1 MEHTMCGIAG
11 TADSGGVPIGL
22 ELLGAMAAAMAHRGP
37 DDQDFYRNP
46 GALGADGNG
55 PSAALAFRRLSI
67 IDVAGGRQPLTNED
81 GSIHLVFNGEIY
93 NFVQLTEQLKSAGHT
108 FATHSD
114 AETVI
119 HLYESHGIEGA
130 CKRLRGMFAFA
141 IWDQKRGE
149 LHLARD
155 RAGKKPLVYHCGQ
168 GRISFSSELASLLA
182 DNRIERKIDWEA
194 VYHYLTF
201 MCVPAPLT
209 AFEGVRKLEPAH
221 WLSWRNGEITTGR
234 YWELPY
240 GPKLKISRE
249 EACEAVR
256 EKLLEAT
263 RLRLMSEVP
272 LGAFL
277 SGGIDSSAVVAA
289 MSRAGGGRVKTF
301 SIGFEEKKFNEL
313 PYARMVAQAYGTEH
327 EEFMIRPNALEV
339 LPKLVRHYGE
349 PYADSSAIP
358 TYYLSQMTRRHVTV
372 ALNGDGGDE
381 SFTGY
386 RRHYAMR
393 MADMLHRLPGPVRK
407 LGGAAL
413 KLASPNATERTSL
426 VAGLSRFADAANL
439 PRAERYTRWTGFFGE
454 DDKRSL
460 LTPDALNRVGALN
473 SVDLLRP
480 LFEQAAKLD
489 GAEAAAYVDAMF
501 YLPNDLLV
509 KVDIATMANSLEGRS
524 PLLDHELME
533 LAATLPAD
541 YKLHGRKLKSIL
553 KEAVAPWLPADVL
566 SKRKWGFAVPIG
578 SWFRGEMREFV
589 ADHLLGES
597 FASRGFFRTEQV
609 STLLEQHWQ
618 GRRDWSHH
626 LWILLMFEL
635 WLREFFDR

>member
-1 MEHTMCGIAG
+1 MCGIAG
-11 TADSGGVPIGL
+11 IADSGGAPIQL
-22 ELLGAMAAAMAHRGP
+22 DLLAAMAQAMAHRGP

-46 GALGADGNG
+46 AAQGAAGSGC
-55 PSAALAFRRLSI
+55 SAALAFRRLSI
-67 IDVAGGRQPLTNED
+67 IDLSGGRQPLHNED
-81 GSIHLVFNGEIY
+81 GTVQLVFNGEIY
-93 NFVQLTEQLKSAGHT
+93 NYVQLTEQLRAAGHT
-108 FATHSD
+108 FATRSD

-130 CKRLRGMFAFA
+130 CRALRGMFAFA
-141 IWDQKRGE
+141 LWDQNRGE

-155 RAGKKPLVYHCGQ
+155 RAGQKPLVYHCAD

-182 DNRIERKIDWEA
+182 DRRIERRIDWSA

-201 MCVPAPLT
+201 MCVPSPLT

-221 WLSWRNGEITTGR
+221 WLSWRDGEITTGR
-234 YWELPY
+234 YWELPC
-240 GPKLKISRE
+240 GPKLKISRQ

-289 MSRAGGGRVKTF
+289 MSRAGGGRVRTF

-313 PYARMVAQAYGTEH
+313 PFARMVAQAYGTEH
-327 EEFMIRPNALEV
+327 EEFMVRPNALEV

-393 MADMLHRLPGPVRK
+393 MADFFLPLPGSGAQNRLFVACSGQPPR
-407 LGGAAL
+407 LRAHRSGCGAATVFRGRRP
-413 KLASPNATERTSL
+413 SPPRALRALDGLFRRGRQAGPAERQRTG
-426 VAGLSRFADAANL
+426 AGGHAQFGGPAAPVVRADA
-439 PRAERYTRWTGFFGE
+439 
-454 DDKRSL
+454 
-460 LTPDALNRVGALN
+460 GA
-473 SVDLLRP
+473 
-480 LFEQAAKLD
+480 
-489 GAEAAAYVDAMF
+489 
-501 YLPNDLLV
+501 
-509 KVDIATMANSLEGRS
+509 
-524 PLLDHELME
+524 
-533 LAATLPAD
+533 
-541 YKLHGRKLKSIL
+541 
-553 KEAVAPWLPADVL
+553 
-566 SKRKWGFAVPIG
+566 
-578 SWFRGEMREFV
+578 
-589 ADHLLGES
+589 
-597 FASRGFFRTEQV
+597 
-609 STLLEQHWQ
+609 
-618 GRRDWSHH
+618 
-626 LWILLMFEL
+626 
-635 WLREFFDR
+635 

>member
-1 MEHTMCGIAG
+1 MCGIAG
-11 TADSGGVPIGL
+11 IADSGGAPIQPDLL
-22 ELLGAMAAAMAHRGP
+22 EAMAAAMAHRGP

-46 GALGADGNG
+46 AAQGAAGSG

-67 IDVAGGRQPLTNED
+67 IDLSGGRQPLSNED
-81 GSIHLVFNGEIY
+81 GTIHLVFNGEIY
-93 NFVQLTEQLKSAGHT
+93 NYVQLTERLRAAGHT
-108 FATHSD
+108 FATGSD

-130 CKRLRGMFAFA
+130 CRALRGMFAFA
-141 IWDQKRGE
+141 LWDQNRGE

-155 RAGKKPLVYHCGQ
+155 RAGQKPLVYHCAG

-182 DNRIERKIDWEA
+182 DRRIERRIDWNA

-201 MCVPAPLT
+201 MCVPSPLT

-221 WLSWRNGEITTGR
+221 WLSWRGGEITTGR
-234 YWELPY
+234 YWELPSC
-240 GPKLKISRE
+240 GPKLKISRR

-289 MSRAGGGRVKTF
+289 MSRAGGGRVRTF

-313 PYARMVAQAYGTEH
+313 PFARMVAQAYGTEH
-327 EEFMIRPNALEV
+327 EEFMVRPNALEV

-393 MADMLHRLPGPVRK
+393 MADFFYRLPAPVRK
-407 LGGAAL
+407 TGSSLLA
-413 KLASPNATERTSL
+413 LASPRAHERTGL
-426 VAGLSRFADAANL
+426 AAGLRRFSEAANL
-439 PRAERYTRWTGFFGE
+439 PRPERYARWMGFFGE
-454 DDKRSL
+454 DDKRGL
-460 LTPDALNRVGALN
+460 LSANVLERVGTLD

-480 LFEQAAKLD
+480 LFHQARELD
-489 GAEAAAYVDAMF
+489 GADAAAYVDAMF

-509 KVDIATMANSLEGRS
+509 KVDIATMANGLEGRS

-541 YKLHGRKLKSIL
+541 YKLRGRELKAIL
-553 KEAVAPWLPADVL
+553 KQAVAPWLPPQVL
-566 SKRKWGFAVPIG
+566 SKPKWGFAVPIG
-578 SWFRGEMREFV
+578 SWFRGEMRQYV
-589 ADHLLGES
+589 ADHLLGNS
-597 FASRGFFRTEQV
+597 FANRGFFRPDKVQA
-609 STLLEQHWQ
+609 LLEQHWEGQ
-618 GRRDWSHH
+618 RDWSHH

-635 WLREFFDR
+635 WQREFF

>member
-1 MEHTMCGIAG
+1 MCGIAG
-11 TADSGGVPIGL
+11 IADSSGTPL
-22 ELLGAMAAAMAHRGP
+22 ELDLLGAMAEAIAHRGP
-37 DDQDFYRNP
+37 DDQAFYRNP
-46 GALGADGNG
+46 AARGTGEIGS
-55 PSAALAFRRLSI
+55 SAALAFRRLSI
-67 IDVAGGRQPLTNED
+67 IDVAGGRQPLSNED
-81 GSIHLVFNGEIY
+81 GSVQLVFNGEIY
-93 NFVQLTEQLKSAGHT
+93 NYVQLTEQLQAAGHK
-108 FATHSD
+108 FASHSD

-119 HLYESHGIEGA
+119 HLYESHGIDGA
-130 CKRLRGMFAFA
+130 CRRLRGMFAFA
-141 IWDQKRGE
+141 LWDQNKGQ

-155 RAGKKPLVYHCGQ
+155 RAGKKPLVYHCNA

-182 DNRIERKIDWEA
+182 DRRIERRIDWDA

-201 MCVPAPLT
+201 MCVPSPLT

-221 WLSWRNGEITTGR
+221 WLTWRDGKITTGR
-234 YWELPY
+234 YWQLPY

-249 EACEAVR
+249 EACEAIR

-313 PYARMVAQAYGTEH
+313 PFARMVAQAYGTEH
-327 EEFMIRPNALEV
+327 EEFMVRPNALEV

-349 PYADSSAIP
+349 PFADSSAIP

-393 MADMLHRLPGPVRK
+393 MADFFYRFPAPLRK
-407 LGGAAL
+407 TGCSLLG
-413 KLASPNATERTSL
+413 LASPHARERTSL
-426 VAGLSRFADAANL
+426 VAGLRRFAEAANL
-439 PRAERYTRWTGFFGE
+439 PRAERYTRWTGFFSE
-454 DDKRSL
+454 DDKHGL
-460 LTPDALNRVGALN
+460 LTDNVLEKVGALN

-480 LFEQAAKLD
+480 LFEQARGYD
-489 GAEAAAYVDAMF
+489 GAEAASFVDAMF

-541 YKLHGRKLKSIL
+541 YKLKGRKLKAIL
-553 KEAVAPWLPADVL
+553 KEAVAPWLPPQVL
-566 SKRKWGFAVPIG
+566 SKPKWGFAVPIG
-578 SWFRGEMREFV
+578 SWFRGEMRDFV
-589 ADHLLGES
+589 ADHLLGSS
-597 FASRGFFRTEQV
+597 FANRGFFRPGKVQ
-609 STLLEQHWQ
+609 SMLEQHWE

-635 WLREFFDR
+635 WLREFFD